1 MLRRFRCNYRGCLI
15 VFNVLKAAWLRHF
28 PCCAYIDGAVAPVV
42 PIGPWGPTGPCGP
55 AGPTGPLGP
64 VSPVKPLG
72 PIAPVAPVGPGQ
84 PMGPLGPAGP
94 RRQHR
99 QHSLFCPSQLHLQH
113 LLSELCVPQPLSEVS
128 SPLFSRLTVSFSKG
142 PSGISPIRASSSRSS
157 GYSKYIVAL
166 LSVSCAVPSMHR
178 SMDPCLPLQAEC
190 SSVRLMYYMLHCQVV
205 CPGCANRR
213 DEAGY
218 RAQMSGKW
226 FANARICDILTQ
238 EWVQHAG

>member
-1 MLRRFRCNYRGCLI
+1 
-15 VFNVLKAAWLRHF
+15 
-28 PCCAYIDGAVAPVV
+28 
-42 PIGPWGPTGPCGP
+42 
-55 AGPTGPLGP
+55 
-64 VSPVKPLG
+64 
-72 PIAPVAPVGPGQ
+72 
-84 PMGPLGPAGP
+84 
-94 RRQHR
+94 
-99 QHSLFCPSQLHLQH
+99 
-113 LLSELCVPQPLSEVS
+113 
-128 SPLFSRLTVSFSKG
+128 
-142 PSGISPIRASSSRSS
+142 
-157 GYSKYIVAL
+157 
-166 LSVSCAVPSMHR
+166 VSCAVPSMHR